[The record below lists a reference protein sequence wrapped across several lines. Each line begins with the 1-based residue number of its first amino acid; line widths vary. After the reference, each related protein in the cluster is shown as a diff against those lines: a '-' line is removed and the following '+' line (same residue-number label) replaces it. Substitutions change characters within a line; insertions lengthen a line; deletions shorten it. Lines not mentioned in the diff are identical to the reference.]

1 MPREMFCRYANDE
14 GNMCSDKV
22 GNLSILNWYII
33 DNVSIHSESIH
44 RQFENSARQYW
55 LANSANVAAGW
66 RRAGLGLVRSSLY
79 FLNAINK
86 RALHSCLFCLS
97 TVAQIMN
104 YSVVAILQS
113 NYIFCSKLAWKLAQ
127 NPDHHVNLSHYL
139 SFFCILNDSSV
150 TSASH
155 DFSFFCFWL
164 QLHLFTLEK
173 LMNSKLCQTS
183 IWHLRV
189 QGILRNVWTMRSGW
203 FNIRICQSV
212 PRFIKQ

>member
-1 MPREMFCRYANDE
+1 MPGEMFCRYANDE

-86 RALHSCLFCLS
+86 CALHSCLFVNRCANNELLSSSDS
-97 TVAQIMN
+97 TVKLH
-104 YSVVAILQS
+104 ILLKACVKA
-113 NYIFCSKLAWKLAQ
+113 CSKSWSESCLNACILRYFIILNVDLSLISRCVVLSQMSMQKDV
-127 NPDHHVNLSHYL
+127 NTDYHVNLSHYL
-139 SFFCILNDSSV
+139 SFFCILNDCSV

-155 DFSFFCFWL
+155 DFSFFCF
-164 QLHLFTLEK
+164 
-173 LMNSKLCQTS
+173 
-183 IWHLRV
+183 
-189 QGILRNVWTMRSGW
+189 
-203 FNIRICQSV
+203 
-212 PRFIKQ
+212 